1 MARAPRSKSSKPATK
16 APADMMRELAFYDP
30 LQLFRLSGF
39 TEYNPSQLVS
49 QRGLDIFDEML
60 RDDQIKA
67 AYSFK
72 RYAILASG
80 WTIQSPPDKPED
92 WEVSEFV
99 RRRLDDIN
107 CTVEHV
113 LHSVLSAMA
122 YGYSVSEL
130 VYKPIDT
137 GPDRGRVGLKAVKTK
152 KPHDFAFKI
161 DEFGNII
168 DDGLV
173 QEGRP
178 DGEDLPRQKF
188 IHWTYG
194 DDFGNPYGKSDL
206 EAVYRAWWTS
216 DNAYKWLAMLLERF
230 GIPPIVAL
238 YDPNTMQAPQIA
250 ELRKVLTNIRNSTA
264 AAIPRGN
271 KDSFE
276 LWSPELGGQVSSVFV
291 PALQMLKQDIARG
304 MLMPG
309 FLGITPDAVGSYAR
323 AKVIF
328 DVFLLSARFV
338 QSCLEDSVMHEQV
351 IKPLIDLNFNVDA
364 YPRFKFKSMT
374 DAAQGELLQTWA
386 TLLDNKAVMP
396 GPDDEAH
403 IRGLVEFPPQG
414 DPENEDRKLKPADI
428 TPELLESGVLTVNEV
443 RGALG
448 LPPLPD
454 GDVPVNAQIAG
465 GLRNDRVQRGAPAS
479 QPQNGQAPEDAD
491 EPEDDE
497 EKPGKGE
504 AKLAEEAPA
513 QSPMEL
519 TAAERRA
526 DFAAIETTITAVEN
540 EMIADLS
547 ALIKIAVERT
557 LDRWL
562 KDEPGFERIATWR
575 LALPQRARA
584 DAVARLVQA
593 FDRGRGDLRR
603 EVQAVEMR
611 EGDANY
617 TPVDALAFLE
627 VRGSTIVERIHGQ
640 LTDFMREELLFSL
653 KNGIPFRETVKRI
666 REKAEADWL
675 EMPFARPS
683 RLETI
688 VRTVTTEAYN
698 QGRLVMARQP
708 GMAQLVPA
716 MQYSAVLDDRTTPTC
731 RFLHGKIFRIDDP
744 ELDRLTPPNHYRCRS
759 ILLPITLDI
768 APASDEYITRTQI
781 DEATKLADPKFGGER

>member
-1 MARAPRSKSSKPATK
+1 MARAPRSKSSKPAAK

-39 TEYNPSQLVS
+39 KEYNPSQLVS

-72 RYAILASG
+72 RYAILTSG
-80 WTIQSPPDKPED
+80 WTVQSPPDKPED
-92 WEVSEFV
+92 WEISEFV
-99 RRRLDDIN
+99 RRRLDDID
-107 CTVEHV
+107 CTVERV
-113 LHSVLSAMA
+113 LHGVLSALA

-130 VYKPIDT
+130 VYKPIDM
-137 GPDRGRVGLKAVKTK
+137 GPDRGKIGLKAVKTK
-152 KPHDFAFKI
+152 KPHDFAFKL
-161 DEFGNII
+161 DEFGNVVE
-168 DDGLV
+168 DGLV

-188 IHWTYG
+188 VHWTYG

-309 FLGITPDAVGSYAR
+309 FLGITPDAMGSYAR

-328 DVFLLSARFV
+328 DVFLLSARYI
-338 QSCLEDSVMHEQV
+338 QSCLEDSVMHEQI
-351 IKPLIDLNFNVDA
+351 IKPLVDLNFNTDV

-374 DAAQGELLQTWA
+374 DSAQGELLKTWA
-386 TLLDNKAVMP
+386 TLLDTKAVMP

-414 DPENEDRKLKPADI
+414 DPEAQDGLKPADI

-443 RGALG
+443 RGAFG
-448 LPPLPD
+448 LAPLPD
-454 GDVPVNAQIAG
+454 GDRPLNAQITG
-465 GLRNDRVQRGAPAS
+465 GMRNDRVQRGALVDEA
-479 QPQNGQAPEDAD
+479 QDGETAD
-491 EPEDDE
+491 DTNTPEDDE
-497 EKPGKGE
+497 AKPAKGE
-504 AKLAEEAPA
+504 AKMAEESPTEL
-513 QSPMEL
+513 PMEL
-519 TAAERRA
+519 TAAERRV
-526 DFAAIETTITAVEN
+526 DFAAVEATITAVEN

-547 ALIKIAVERT
+547 ASIKIAVERT

-562 KDEPGFERIATWR
+562 KAEPSFERIATWR
-575 LALPQRARA
+575 LALPPRARS
-584 DAVARLVQA
+584 DAVARLVEA
-593 FDRGRGDLRR
+593 FDRGRVDLRR
-603 EVQAVEMR
+603 EVQAAEMR

-617 TPVDALAFLE
+617 TPVDAMAFLE
-627 VRGSTIVERIHGQ
+627 VRGSTVIERIHGQ

-708 GMAQLVPA
+708 GMRQLVPA
-716 MQYSAVLDDRTTPTC
+716 MQYSAVLDSRTTPTC
-731 RFLHGKIFRIDDP
+731 RFLHGRIFRTDDP
-744 ELDRLTPPNHYRCRS
+744 ELDRLTPPNHYACRS
-759 ILLPITLDI
+759 ILLPVTLDI
-768 APASDEYITRTQI
+768 APSPDEYITRTEI